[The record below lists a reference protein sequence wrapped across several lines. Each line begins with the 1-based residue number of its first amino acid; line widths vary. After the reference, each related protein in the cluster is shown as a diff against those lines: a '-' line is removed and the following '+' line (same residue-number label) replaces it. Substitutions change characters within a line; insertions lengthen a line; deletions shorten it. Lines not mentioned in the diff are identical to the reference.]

1 MDQMSFSFLDS
12 SLTALLSITDIQN
25 FAYIE
30 CMQFDGFEHMQ
41 TPVIASPQLR

>member
-1 MDQMSFSFLDS
+1 MQK
-12 SLTALLSITDIQN
+12 

-30 CMQFDGFEHMQ
+30 CMQFDDFEHMQ